1 MDVARNSWPSL
12 MEGSPDEDAA
22 PGNVAARE
30 GLDDDCPVC
39 LSLLCEPVSLPE
51 CGHVFCRGCA
61 FQALHV
67 GTSACCPLCRTV
79 TKLPADPSALP
90 LQADIAESLVGRY
103 PTDTLAARADAHKV
117 ELAAFVAA
125 LESRHE
131 LPFFV
136 MRASLDVGDRCR
148 IHLFEPR
155 YRWLVDKVMAD
166 GTNRFAFVTSGQPEI
181 GGAGIVCEIMH
192 HTLCV
197 DGSHDVVIRA
207 EQPFVIQ
214 RVFLSDVPA
223 QYSGARAV
231 PPLLQGSVQFT
242 EGPGPGQGIG
252 AEPVP
257 TLGRRAA
264 MVAEILQAAISRGVP
279 MWNAGDTAGCTAL
292 YRAVAERLADSEP
305 RLAEALRCCE
315 GRGNGSRY
323 ETQEHPPFV

>member
-181 GGAGIVCEIMH
+181 GGKRSSRSVRVATTWDLRGAALLGAGIVCEIMH

-207 EQPFVIQ
+207 EQVWC
-214 RVFLSDVPA
+214 
-223 QYSGARAV
+223 
-231 PPLLQGSVQFT
+231 
-242 EGPGPGQGIG
+242 
-252 AEPVP
+252 PVP
-257 TLGRRAA
+257 LFSSNYAVTL
-264 MVAEILQAAISRGVP
+264 
-279 MWNAGDTAGCTAL
+279 
-292 YRAVAERLADSEP
+292 Y
-305 RLAEALRCCE
+305 
-315 GRGNGSRY
+315 
-323 ETQEHPPFV
+323 FV